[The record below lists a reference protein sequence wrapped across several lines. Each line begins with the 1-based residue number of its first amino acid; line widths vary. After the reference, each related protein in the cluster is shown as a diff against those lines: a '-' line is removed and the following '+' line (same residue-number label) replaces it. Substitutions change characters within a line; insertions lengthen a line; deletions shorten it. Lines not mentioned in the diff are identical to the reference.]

1 MLSKSECR
9 SYLNDVKQY
18 LNLTTFCNELGIAR
32 PHLTMFLKDY
42 HYDHY
47 LNVEKANLLVESI
60 KSKILKSSL
69 RVLRN
74 VYTHES
80 VALLLDIYATII
92 SIDMSKYQ
100 IEYY

>member
-1 MLSKSECR
+1 MNQ
-9 SYLNDVKQY
+9 LNQ
-18 LNLTTFCNELGIAR
+18 NF
-32 PHLTMFLKDY
+32 
-42 HYDHY
+42 
-47 LNVEKANLLVESI
+47 
-60 KSKILKSSL
+60 KSSL

>member
-47 LNVEKANLLVESI
+47 LNVEKANLLVDQ
-60 KSKILKSSL
+60 LNQNFKSSL